1 MKRILFICL
10 GNICRSCTA
19 QTILQHIVDTEG
31 LTDQFHID
39 SAGILDYHEGEMA
52 DSRMRKHAARRGYEI
67 THRSRPV
74 RPEDFLQFDYVIGMD
89 DSNIRDLKRIAAPMG
104 HQAKVHRMTQ
114 WCRKYPSP
122 DVPDPYYGG
131 DQGFEHVLDLL
142 EDACQGL
149 FEEMTSE
156 PA

>member
-1 MKRILFICL
+1 
-10 GNICRSCTA
+10 
-19 QTILQHIVDTEG
+19 
-31 LTDQFHID
+31 
-39 SAGILDYHEGEMA
+39 
-52 DSRMRKHAARRGYEI
+52 
-67 THRSRPV
+67 
-74 RPEDFLQFDYVIGMD
+74 
-89 DSNIRDLKRIAAPMG
+89 
-104 HQAKVHRMTQ
+104 MTQ